1 MKGCSF
7 QTDSSQLG
15 SKNNPLAIHW
25 HLATRC
31 LVAWLGAGDWLR
43 LVAGGSGAR
52 AWLALGLGLG
62 WLVTGVWSLAIQ
74 LVDWLVV
81 QEGMVQCQGT
91 GATGEW
97 LLVWRLVMVV
107 GCW

>member
-1 MKGCSF
+1 M
-7 QTDSSQLG
+7 
-15 SKNNPLAIHW
+15 
-25 HLATRC
+25 ATGWSLETGGWGLDAGDCWLESTGWSLVTGDRW
-31 LVAWLGAGDWLR
+31 LVAGWLR

-62 WLVTGVWSLAIQ
+62 WLVTGVWSFAIQ
-74 LVDWLVV
+74 PVDWLVV

-97 LLVWRLVMVV
+97 FLVRRLVMVV